1 MDKNLEKRD
10 TYVCITKKKKEM
22 LKKKKK
28 IQPASKQIS
37 NLKIPFE
44 INLFI

>member
-1 MDKNLEKRD
+1 MYNQ
-10 TYVCITKKKKEM
+10 KKKRNA
-22 LKKKKK
+22 KKKKK

>member
-10 TYVCITKKKKEM
+10 TYVCITKKKRNA
-22 LKKKKK
+22 KKKK
-28 IQPASKQIS
+28 INPASKQIS